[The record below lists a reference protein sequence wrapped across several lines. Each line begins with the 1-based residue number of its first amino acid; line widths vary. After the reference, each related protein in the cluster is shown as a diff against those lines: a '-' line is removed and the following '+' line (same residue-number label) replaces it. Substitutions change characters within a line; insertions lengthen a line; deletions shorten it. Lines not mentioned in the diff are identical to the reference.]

1 MTLLDD
7 RLLTARGIAADW
19 AAEMAEHA
27 LAADRDP
34 DAVRELLH
42 LSCMAYLAT
51 SPVPEEYVP
60 TPITVDGHRF
70 SGMSTLERV
79 VFIEELAVGD
89 PGLLLGAPGPSL
101 SGGLL
106 LALGNDDQKKR
117 FYDALFSRPTWTF
130 FGLTEPDRGS
140 DVGAMTTTLTRRDG
154 KLLLNGAKRYCGNA
168 ARARLGVVFART
180 APGPL
185 GVTSVLVETDQPGFV
200 AEPIPTL
207 GLRAN
212 QICDIRLTDVEVRE
226 ENVLGQGLTGTQ
238 RGMWGALR
246 ALNTFRPGVGA
257 LALGIARAAHAYALR
272 HRSAPTAWQRHDLD
286 RTARRIDATRALL
299 HRAAV
304 AVDHSREGGY
314 LASAAKARATHLA
327 EDATQQALALF
338 GPGARYEHPLL
349 DKLDRD
355 ARGVE
360 FMEGT
365 SNIHRLNLFQ
375 GLIRGEVG
383 RG

>member
-1 MTLLDD
+1 MIRLDD
-7 RLLTARGIAADW
+7 RLLAARGL
-19 AAEMAEHA
+19 AAEWAHELSEHA

-34 DAVRELLH
+34 DAVHGLLH
-42 LSCMAYLAT
+42 LRCMAYLAT
-51 SPVPEEYVP
+51 SPVPEKHVASP
-60 TPITVDGHRF
+60 VTVDGHRF

-79 VFIEELAVGD
+79 VFIEELAAGD
-89 PGLLLGAPGPSL
+89 AGLLLAAPGPSL

-106 LALGNDDQKKR
+106 LAMGDEDQQRR
-117 FYDALFSRPTWTF
+117 FYDTLFSRPTWTF

-140 DVGAMTTTLTRRDG
+140 DAAAMTTTLTRRDG
-154 KLLLNGAKRYCGNA
+154 RLVLNGAKRYVGNA

-185 GVTSVLVETDQPGFV
+185 GVTAVLVETGQPGFV

-226 ENVLGQGLTGTQ
+226 EDVLGRQLTGTR

-257 LALGIARAAHAYALR
+257 LGLGIARAAHAYVLH
-272 HRSAPTAWQRHDLD
+272 HRSTLTTWQRRDLD
-286 RTARRIDATRALL
+286 RTAERIDATRALL

-304 AVDHSREGGY
+304 AVDGSPDGGY
-314 LASAAKARATHLA
+314 LASAAKSRAARLA
-327 EDATQQALALF
+327 EQVTRQALGLF
-338 GPGARYEHPLL
+338 GPGARVEHPLL

-355 ARGVE
+355 ACGVE

-365 SNIHRLNLFQ
+365 TNIHRLNVFQ
-375 GLIRGEVG
+375 GLVRGEVG
-383 RG
+383 HG